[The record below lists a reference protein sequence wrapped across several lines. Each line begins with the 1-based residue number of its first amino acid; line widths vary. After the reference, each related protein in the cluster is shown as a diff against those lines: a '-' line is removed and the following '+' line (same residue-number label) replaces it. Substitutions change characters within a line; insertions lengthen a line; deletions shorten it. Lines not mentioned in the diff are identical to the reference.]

1 MNTIW
6 DFVLAKLKEGQKLV
20 LMLVIESTGS
30 SPGRRGFK
38 MVVAQDGDLQGS
50 IGGGVMEY
58 RLTEEARKLL
68 PAGFS
73 PFLRRQDHHKENSK
87 DPSGMICSGK
97 QMVAFYMIDASH
109 LPLVETLTNSRSGRL
124 FYTDEGIRFSESDRV
139 EKEQLEIHDEKHW
152 SYSEHHGYGQYLYIF
167 GAGHVSVAVSRL
179 FRQLGFYVT
188 VFDNRR
194 EELNTFQL
202 NRYAHFKK
210 IIDYNSVVDYI
221 PEGDHV
227 YVTIMTFAH
236 KNDRDVL
243 EQLVGKKIKYLG
255 MMGSETKVD
264 KLFKDLEDKGIPRE
278 LLDRVDAPIGLS
290 IHSQTPDEIAV
301 SIAAKIIMVKN
312 S

>member
-38 MVVAQDGDLQGS
+38 MAVAQDGDLQGS

-68 PAGFS
+68 SVRFS
-73 PFLRRQDHHKENSK
+73 PFLRQQDHHDENSN
-87 DPSGMICSGK
+87 DSSGMICSGK
-97 QMVAFYMIDASH
+97 QMLAFYMIEESH
-109 LPLVETLTNSRSGRL
+109 LPLIETLTSSRSGRL
-124 FYTDEGIRFSESDRV
+124 FYTNEGIRLSESDRV
-139 EKEQLEIHDEKHW
+139 EKEQLEINDDKHW
-152 SYSEHHGYGQYLYIF
+152 IYSEHHGFRQYLYIF

-202 NRYAHFKK
+202 NHYAHSKK
-210 IIDYNSVVDYI
+210 IIDYNSVADYI

-227 YVTIMTFAH
+227 YVAIMTFAH

-255 MMGSETKVD
+255 MMGSESKVD
-264 KLFKDLEDKGIPRE
+264 KIYKDLEDKGIPRD

-290 IHSQTPDEIAV
+290 IRSQTTDEIAV